1 MTSPSSARRVVGTL
15 RLAAALVLGVALVF
29 QIVEKTVNNDMI
41 AGQYFS
47 YFTILTTIIGIGVLG
62 WGGVLGLTRVVDPV
76 GYTVARMSVLTYA
89 VVTAIV
95 YNALLRGIPDEGF
108 VVSTWPGEIMHVWI
122 PIVMLLDWLLS
133 PGRPALRWTALRIVV
148 IFPLVWIGFTLVRG
162 ALDGWY
168 PYPFLEP
175 STGWLSV
182 MAYVVGIAAFIV
194 GLAALAIAYSR
205 GRRAR
210 SAS

>member
-1 MTSPSSARRVVGTL
+1 MTSPSPARRVVGTL

-62 WGGVLGLTRVVDPV
+62 WGGVLALTRAVDPV

-162 ALDGWY
+162 AFDGWY

>member
-1 MTSPSSARRVVGTL
+1 
-15 RLAAALVLGVALVF
+15 
-29 QIVEKTVNNDMI
+29 
-41 AGQYFS
+41 
-47 YFTILTTIIGIGVLG
+47 
-62 WGGVLGLTRVVDPV
+62 
-76 GYTVARMSVLTYA
+76 
-89 VVTAIV
+89 V

>member
-62 WGGVLGLTRVVDPV
+62 WGGVLALTRAVDPV

-162 ALDGWY
+162 AFDGWY

-182 MAYVVGIAAFIV
+182 MAYVLGIAAFIV